1 MVEEEDG
8 QQRRWLRL
16 RCDFVAWR
24 WLQQGC
30 GCNRGK
36 MGQRS
41 ARLLQRRTAVVW
53 RERPLLVVFTSM
65 LARLLLAVIK
75 EDGKIAAGSVMQREI
90 SAGSDQ
96 VAAGRDQGRWQREIA
111 VAAMKPDGSERS
123 LLVAF
128 VPQGIAAG
136 CDQGGWQREI
146 AASSVVQREIR
157 AAVEGIREVGW
168 LKGW

>member
-1 MVEEEDG
+1 MTAKG
-8 QQRRWLRL
+8 SSNGGGRRRAAATLAAAAVRL
-16 RCDFVAWR
+16 RGCRWR

-65 LARLLLAVIK
+65 LAAIKAV
-75 EDGKIAAGSVMQREI
+75 
-90 SAGSDQ
+90 
-96 VAAGRDQGRWQREIA
+96 
-111 VAAMKPDGSERS
+111 GSERL

-128 VPQGIAAG
+128 
-136 CDQGGWQREI
+136 
-146 AASSVVQREIR
+146 
-157 AAVEGIREVGW
+157 
-168 LKGW
+168 L